1 MTIYIIILIVAT
13 VGVALVTFIES
24 LSKNKL
30 IKYGSYVVYFLLIEL
45 ILYAVTE
52 SITIP
57 AVILVVVILIIILI
71 LLIKGSFIISSGN
84 RTIKYIISFIFLAA
98 AIFTGYTLY
107 DSIMNPIRFN
117 KEMNK
122 RYQETVDELKRVRT
136 AQVAYK
142 NEYNKYSKYMD
153 SLKIFVENGSMTV
166 VRKEGTVPDTIYL
179 QEGNNLEKAEK
190 RSIELGIIK
199 RDTIKVNIID
209 TLFSNYDINRF
220 GIVPFTNGS
229 VFDMDTASIEAG
241 GLTINIFE
249 AKVTNLELLKGM
261 DKQLILNLN
270 DNAIQ
275 NSRYPGLKVGSLEEN
290 NNNEGNW
297 DKEFDLK
304 K

>member
-24 LSKNKL
+24 ISKNKL
-30 IKYGSYVVYFLLIEL
+30 IKYGSYIVYFLLIEL
-45 ILYAVTE
+45 ILYIVTE

-57 AVILVVVILIIILI
+57 AVILGVLISIFILI
-71 LLIKGSFIISSGN
+71 LLIKGSFLIASGS
-84 RTIKYIISFIFLAA
+84 RTVKYVISFIFLAI

-107 DSIMNPIRFN
+107 NSIMNPIRFN

-122 RYQETVDELKRVRT
+122 RYQETVDELKRIRT
-136 AQVAYK
+136 AQITFK
-142 NEYNKYSKYMD
+142 NEYNKYSSNLD
-153 SLKIFVENGSMTV
+153 SLKYFIETGSITV
-166 VRKEGTVPDTIYL
+166 IRKEGEVPDSIYL
-179 QEGNNLEKAEK
+179 QEGNNLEKAERK
-190 RSIELGIIK
+190 ALQLGMIK
-199 RDTIKVNIID
+199 RDTIRVNIID
-209 TLFSNYDINRF
+209 TLYRDYDINRF
-220 GIVPFTNGS
+220 GIVPFTEKLK
-229 VFDMDTASIEAG
+229 FEMDTSSIEAG

-249 AKVTNLELLKGM
+249 AKVPNLELLKGM

-270 DNAIQ
+270 DNAMQ

-297 DKEFDLK
+297 AKEFDLK